1 MLLLE
6 RIEADALARL
16 SSGRFDVDLE
26 DVRTD
31 FDKRLMSEPEVID
44 ADKADLMR
52 ALGVGPWGRSQR
64 SS

>member
-1 MLLLE
+1 VLLQE

-26 DVRTD
+26 DVRAE
-31 FDKRLMSEPEVID
+31 FDQRLMSEPEVID

-52 ALGVGPWGRSQR
+52 ALGVGPWRRSQR